1 MTLLHEILIIVF
13 FFRNSASS
21 ETIDTTGSNFNLEV
35 GIKERLDNLDQA
47 NTEIDRL
54 RKIIEKLTGELQ
66 GKTYYMTSSK
76 GKIIILNPR
85 R

>member
-1 MTLLHEILIIVF
+1 MFTHF
-13 FFRNSASS
+13 NCYYRNSASS
-21 ETIDTTGSNFNLEV
+21 ETIDITGSNFNLEI

-66 GKTYYMTSSK
+66 GNTRDQWFSTV
-76 GKIIILNPR
+76 LTR
-85 R
+85 AVL